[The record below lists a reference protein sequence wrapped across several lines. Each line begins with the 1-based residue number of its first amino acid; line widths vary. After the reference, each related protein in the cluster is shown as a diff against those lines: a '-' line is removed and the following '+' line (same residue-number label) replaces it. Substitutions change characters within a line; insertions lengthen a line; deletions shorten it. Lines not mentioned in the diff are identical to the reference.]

1 MWIRFDRAEP
11 PAPSLPLATPAGSP
25 VAVADFYGRASL
37 VLFFAHAGD
46 CPACLAWRRHLA
58 AESERYRELGAE
70 ALVIVPEAA
79 DGDAGRA
86 PRVLVDR
93 GNTLRE
99 RYAALMTPAAP
110 GGVMVFI
117 LNEQGAPQAAWLGPD
132 APTGTVGEELA
143 TRLQHAALACP
154 E

>member
-11 PAPSLPLATPAGSP
+11 PAPSLPLATPAGGT
-25 VAVADFYGRASL
+25 VAVADYYGRASL

-46 CPACLAWRRHLA
+46 CPACQALRRHLA
-58 AESERYRELGAE
+58 AERERYRELGAE

-79 DGDAGRA
+79 TAA
-86 PRVLVDR
+86 ASTPTVLVDQ
-93 GNTLRE
+93 GDALRQ
-99 RYAALMTPAAP
+99 RYAGLMTPTAP

-132 APTGTVGEELA
+132 APSGTVGEELA
-143 TRLQHAALACP
+143 ARLQHAALACP